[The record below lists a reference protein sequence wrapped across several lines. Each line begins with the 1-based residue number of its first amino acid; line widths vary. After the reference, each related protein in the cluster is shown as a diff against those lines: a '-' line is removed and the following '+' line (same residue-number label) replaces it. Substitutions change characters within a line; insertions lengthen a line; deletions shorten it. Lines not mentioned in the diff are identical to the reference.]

1 MNVLRRVERGLEG
14 LANGPFA
21 RVFKSDVQPV
31 EIAAALQRELATAG
45 RVLSRDRRL
54 VPNVFLVSL
63 SPHDYEK
70 LTAYAATL
78 TDDLAAT
85 TSEYAAGQGYVFPGP
100 VSVELAIGDL
110 PTGRLSV
117 ASEVAGAGRSSHPP
131 DGDRYDPDRYD
142 RHRFDGQQYHDER
155 AHPYPRAAWAAGSA
169 PAAGVP
175 AYADAGYEQP
185 PGSFVPGFDPDPGE
199 PSRWETRTFAPAA
212 APVDPPRQ
220 TGRRAPF
227 AELHVHGA
235 ERVPVEVP
243 GAVIG
248 RAADAD
254 VRVDDPGAS
263 RRHAEIRIVW
273 NGAEYEFWLV
283 DLHSTNGTVVDGQ
296 RVTET
301 RLGNGSRITIGAT
314 TLLLRV
320 DETRLG
326 TG

>member
-14 LANGPFA
+14 LVNGPFA

-31 EIAAALQRELATAG
+31 EIAAALQRELETAS

-54 VPNVFLVSL
+54 APNAFVVDL
-63 SPHDYEK
+63 SPHDHEK
-70 LTAYAATL
+70 LAPYAATL

-100 VSVELAIGDL
+100 VSVTLRVRRELS
-110 PTGRLSV
+110 TGRFAV
-117 ASEVAGAGRSSHPP
+117 ASQAVGRDQPA
-131 DGDRYDPDRYD
+131 D
-142 RHRFDGQQYHDER
+142 RHPRERFDAEQYHDER
-155 AHPYPRAAWAAGSA
+155 AHPDPRAAWAAGDA

-175 AYADAGYEQP
+175 AYADGGYEQP
-185 PGSFVPGFDPDPGE
+185 PGSFVPGFDPEPGE

-212 APVDPPRQ
+212 APADPPRQ

-227 AELHVHGA
+227 AELHVHGG

-248 RAADAD
+248 RATDAD

-273 NGAEYEFWLV
+273 NGEQYEFWLV
-283 DLHSTNGTVVDGQ
+283 DLHSTNGTVVDGE
-296 RVTET
+296 RVAEA

-314 TLLLRV
+314 TLLLRI
-320 DETRLG
+320 DETRLA

>member
-14 LANGPFA
+14 LVNGPFA

-31 EIAAALQRELATAG
+31 EIAAALQRELDTAS

-54 VPNVFLVSL
+54 APNAFVVSL
-63 SPHDYEK
+63 SPHDHEK
-70 LTAYAATL
+70 LAPYAATL

-100 VSVELAIGDL
+100 VSVALRVRDDL
-110 PTGRLSV
+110 STGRF
-117 ASEVAGAGRSSHPP
+117 AVAGQAVGAGQPA
-131 DGDRYDPDRYD
+131 DRRPRE
-142 RHRFDGQQYHDER
+142 RFDAEQYHDER
-155 AHPYPRAAWAAGSA
+155 AHPDPRAAWAAGSA
-169 PAAGVP
+169 PAPAVP
-175 AYADAGYEQP
+175 AYADGGYEQP
-185 PGSFVPGFDPDPGE
+185 PGSFVPGFDPEPGE
-199 PSRWETRTFAPAA
+199 PSRWETRTFAPPV
-212 APVDPPRQ
+212 APADPPRQ
-220 TGRRAPF
+220 TGRRAAF
-227 AELHVHGA
+227 AELHVHGG

-248 RAADAD
+248 RATDVD

-283 DLHSTNGTVVDGQ
+283 DLHSTNGTVVDGE
-296 RVTET
+296 RVAEA

-320 DETRLG
+320 DETRLA

>member
-14 LANGPFA
+14 LVNGSFA

-31 EIAAALQRELATAG
+31 EIAAALQRELDTTS

-54 VPNVFLVSL
+54 APNEFVVDL
-63 SPHDYEK
+63 SPHDHEK
-70 LTAYAATL
+70 LAPYAATL

-100 VSVELAIGDL
+100 VSVMLRIGPELA
-110 PTGRLSV
+110 TGRFRVDSAAV
-117 ASEVAGAGRSSHPP
+117 GPAEQSERKL
-131 DGDRYDPDRYD
+131 
-142 RHRFDGQQYHDER
+142 FDAEQYHDER
-155 AHPYPRAAWAAGSA
+155 AHPDPRAAWAAGSA

-175 AYADAGYEQP
+175 AYADGGYEQP
-185 PGSFVPGFDPDPGE
+185 PGSFVPGFDPE
-199 PSRWETRTFAPAA
+199 PSGSDRWETRTFPPA

-227 AELHVHGA
+227 AELHVHGG

-248 RAADAD
+248 RATDAD

-283 DLHSTNGTVVDGQ
+283 DLHSTNGTVVDGE
-296 RVTET
+296 RVTEV
-301 RLGNGSRITIGAT
+301 RLRNGSRITIGAT

-320 DETRLG
+320 DETRLT